1 MRGRTNM
8 AAAGGGAEWKELP
21 AAAQTRAP
29 SPENFSFSVEFDS
42 IPEGVIIK
50 GDTYHG
56 LAYCGYIFDSTE
68 SFSTAN
74 DYLSIISAKL
84 QGNVFSGTINYV
96 PYGFPAKDD
105 FYYKEF

>member
-1 MRGRTNM
+1 MRGRTNA

-29 SPENFSFSVEFDS
+29 SPQNFSFSVEFDS

-50 GDTYHG
+50 GDTYDR

-68 SFSTAN
+68 SFSTADN
-74 DYLSIISAKL
+74 YLSIISAKL
-84 QGNVFSGTINYV
+84 QGNVFSGTINYIS
-96 PYGFPAKDD
+96 YGFPEKDD

>member
-1 MRGRTNM
+1 MRGRTNA

-84 QGNVFSGTINYV
+84 QRTLFSGTLPCM